1 MSDYD
6 MSQLVQTRANL
17 VEERRTYAAKLA
29 GHGERQDKERWR
41 QIFVDIQRTIDVVDT
56 AITDEAKLKPKS
68 LGRFR

>member
-17 VEERRTYAAKLA
+17 VDERRTYAAKLA

-41 QIFVDIQRTIDVVDT
+41 QIFVDIQNAITVVDT
-56 AITDEAKLKPKS
+56 AITDEANLKP
-68 LGRFR
+68 REV